1 MLDVPIPERMQ
12 SLLDEV
18 FEDHHPVL
26 GVGAVLMPEDLE
38 KGNVSLKVL
47 AYNGGRIA
55 SMIHKPSGYEWMEEG
70 FKNGGYEEF
79 SGTEFRSSGWNES
92 YTVVKYGIE
101 HLSHQFY
108 FMSFSCSVFFA
119 VSVFRL
125 TMVWNV
131 KFDSSFEL
139 ICF

>member
-1 MLDVPIPERMQ
+1 MQ

-18 FEDHHPVL
+18 FEEHHPIL
-26 GVGAVLMPEDLE
+26 GAGAVLMPENLE

-79 SGTEFRSSGWNES
+79 SGTEFRSSGWNET
-92 YTVVKYGIE
+92 YTVVKYVSSSTCLTNCFTW
-101 HLSHQFY
+101 HLVALYLVCS
-108 FMSFSCSVFFA
+108 SSLKLSVPEESESC
-119 VSVFRL
+119 
-125 TMVWNV
+125 
-131 KFDSSFEL
+131 
-139 ICF
+139 I